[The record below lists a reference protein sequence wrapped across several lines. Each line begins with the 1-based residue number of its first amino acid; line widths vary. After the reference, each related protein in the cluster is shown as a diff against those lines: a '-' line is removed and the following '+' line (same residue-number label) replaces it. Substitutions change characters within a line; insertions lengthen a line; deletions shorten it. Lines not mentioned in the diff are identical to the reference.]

1 MDIKISME
9 YISSRF
15 ENEPNEIW
23 NHMSEKGSKGR
34 FFALGK
40 FANPTNE
47 GREGGGRKE
56 EHFTFLGN
64 CPPTPPLS
72 RKGGEEKL
80 PTYPSPKPERRRK
93 ETAHLPLP
101 LTRKKEKR
109 NCPPTPPLNK
119 KGGEEN
125 VPTYPSP
132 KPERR
137 RRETAHL
144 PLP

>member
-1 MDIKISME
+1 ME

-23 NHMSEKGSKGR
+23 NHLSEKGSKGR
-34 FFALGK
+34 FFAPGK

-47 GREGGGRKE
+47 GRERGGRKE

-64 CPPTPPLS
+64 CPPTPPLN

-93 ETAHLPLP
+93 ETAHLPFP

-119 KGGEEN
+119 KGGEES

-137 RRETAHL
+137 RRETTHL